1 MGSCDH
7 PMGEIISGE
16 DPKEVDE
23 VATRE
28 CEHALLQNTMDKELN
43 AAIVLTEFND
53 KNRSVW

>member
-7 PMGEIISGE
+7 PIGEIISGE

-28 CEHALLQNTMDKELN
+28 CEHALL
-43 AAIVLTEFND
+43 
-53 KNRSVW
+53 